1 MNATKAA
8 LLDLA
13 EDITQTKSFANVS
26 FQALAEGAGIKK
38 GSVYY
43 HFKSKEELGDAIIER
58 ATTQL
63 IHGLRD
69 IKEQPVLKQL
79 HVYTNWFKD
88 HIGASQKLCP
98 GANFVASWD
107 SVAAPTKTLVK
118 KLYQAHKDGLV
129 SIIRNGRNTGEF
141 TSNDTSPE
149 DLATAVFSLMQGG
162 LIASRVS
169 DNIRDFEQC
178 KSVAIRLV
186 QSG

>member
-1 MNATKAA
+1 MNATKTA

-13 EDITQTKSFANVS
+13 EDITQTKSFSNVS
-26 FQALAEGAGIKK
+26 FQALAQGIGIKK

-58 ATTQL
+58 ATIQL
-63 IHGLRD
+63 KHGLKD
-69 IKEQPVLKQL
+69 IQEQPVLKQL

-107 SVAAPTKTLVK
+107 SITDPTKSQIK

-129 SIIRNGRNTGEF
+129 SIIRNGRNSGEF
-141 TSNDTSPE
+141 ASSDISPQE
-149 DLATAVFSLMQGG
+149 LATTVFSLMQGG

-169 DNIRDFEQC
+169 NDINDFEQC
-178 KSVAIRLV
+178 KAAAIRV
-186 QSG
+186 VKSG